1 MAYLSTPVS
10 QHFASDEL
18 PAAVRAALGKSLRR
32 VAAINQLAVIGA
44 RAAVPESRRQSPSA
58 LLWQSTGGPRHETQS
73 LLREVC
79 AGSGEAMPYD
89 FLAIQPALAGAQIQG
104 FLPGLQSA
112 SYFPLDNE
120 MTAQWALLLNLALNL
135 LDEGRHAHV
144 LCAYLELLMMPED
157 SSMSHSGTGQ
167 SPVGCSAPALDSRLR
182 GNDGDVPRHPAGAIR
197 PGFAVGHWLSLSPQP
212 LENSTLRLQRAGQP
226 ASENLP
232 DTPDFPRQLEH
243 WLEQR
248 NSATLNLQSP
258 AGYRQA
264 LEFTRL

>member
-1 MAYLSTPVS
+1 MAYLSIPVS

-104 FLPGLQSA
+104 FLPGLQTA

-135 LDEGRHAHV
+135 LDEGRHAQV
-144 LCAYLELLMMPED
+144 LCAYLEL
-157 SSMSHSGTGQ
+157 
-167 SPVGCSAPALDSRLR
+167 
-182 GNDGDVPRHPAGAIR
+182 R

-212 LENSTLRLQRAGQP
+212 LEDSTLRLQRAGQP